1 MENRQKTGPYA
12 LNTSHDLSFS
22 CEVTLISRHFLRG
35 NHWCSTIRQFVLPLL
50 LFALITRVS
59 TFNVLQISAATAPWR
74 SLRGRQGSVSHP
86 HPEKGQKSIQKA
98 VIFSNLSCITTT

>member
-50 LFALITRVS
+50 LFALITR
-59 TFNVLQISAATAPWR
+59 
-74 SLRGRQGSVSHP
+74 GSVSHP